1 MYNVKYELI
10 KKNMSVNIW
19 LLSIV
24 SVLVLLKFL
33 FMLVVLILKIKYL
46 NKKDENKELASICK
60 TTYLE
65 FTNIKNEC
73 YIVPTIVISKHITGI
88 TLEFKWL
95 NIYYSNFWRVITTE
109 QENMYFNASFN
120 KNK

>member
-1 MYNVKYELI
+1 M
-10 KKNMSVNIW
+10 
-19 LLSIV
+19 
-24 SVLVLLKFL
+24 LLKFL

-60 TTYLE
+60 ITYLE
-65 FTNIKNEC
+65 FTNIKTEC
-73 YIVPTIVISKHITGI
+73 YIIPTIIISKDITGI

-95 NIYYSNFWRVITTE
+95 NIYYSNSWRAITSEEETR
-109 QENMYFNASFN
+109 YINANIN